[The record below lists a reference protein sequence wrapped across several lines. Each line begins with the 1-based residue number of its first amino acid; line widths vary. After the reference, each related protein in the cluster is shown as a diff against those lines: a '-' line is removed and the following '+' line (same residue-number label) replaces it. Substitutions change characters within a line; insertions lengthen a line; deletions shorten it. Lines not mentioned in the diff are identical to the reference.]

1 MFGVI
6 AMARKHFLPSLATD
20 PEGERRVPSASRA
33 DYVNRGASRSMIQS
47 LDEMAEA
54 SMRLLEGE
62 AVISLD
68 PACLED
74 SPFADRLGDDD
85 AEFENLVEAIR
96 STGQMS
102 PILVRPHPER
112 SDRYIIIYGHRRA
125 RAAMR
130 LGQPVRAIVKPLEDI
145 HHLIAQGQEN
155 TARMDLSFIE
165 KAVFASKLSGSGI
178 SKDHIKKALSIDD
191 TLLSRMLSVI
201 ETVPHPILDAV
212 GAARGIGRDRWEL
225 LKKLVQ
231 KPSTAEV
238 AISLIKDGTLERV
251 EPHERFAVLLKQLAK
266 RHRPAARRGKHDKWS
281 IARNAV
287 QVESIDAGRSFTLAM
302 KSEDASAF
310 GTYLSRRLEQLYRE
324 FQTNPDTES

>member
-1 MFGVI
+1 MFGVC
-6 AMARKHFLPSLATD
+6 AMARKHILPSLAND
-20 PEGERRVPSASRA
+20 MENERRVPSASRA
-33 DYVNRGASRSMIQS
+33 DYVKRGASRSMIQA

-85 AEFENLVEAIR
+85 GEFDNLVEAIR

-102 PILVRPHPER
+102 PILVRPHPDR

-125 RAAMR
+125 RAASR
-130 LGQPVRAIVKPLEDI
+130 LGQQVRAIVKPLEDI

-165 KAVFASKLSGSGI
+165 KAVFASKLSASGI
-178 SKDHIKKALSIDD
+178 SKDHIKQALSIDD
-191 TLLSRMLSVI
+191 TLLSRMLSVVD
-201 ETVPHPILDAV
+201 TVPRPVLDAV
-212 GAARGIGRDRWEL
+212 GAARGIGRDRWEQ

-231 KPSTAEV
+231 KPATAE
-238 AISLIKDGTLERV
+238 AALSLIEDGTLDSV
-251 EPHERFAVLLKQLAK
+251 EPNERFTVLLKQLSK
-266 RHRPAARRGKHDKWS
+266 RRSPTTRRGKHDKWS

-287 QVESIDAGRSFTLAM
+287 QVETTDAGRSFTLAM

-310 GTYLSRRLEQLYRE
+310 GTYLSRRLEQLYKE
-324 FQTNPDTES
+324 FQNTPYTES